1 MDCAIFSTYRC
12 NAKCGMCDIWKYPTS
27 LEEEFKPELLKKL
40 PSRIDRIN
48 ISGGEPTLRS
58 DLEEIVSILQPR
70 TTHLEI
76 STNGYFPDRLE
87 RLAKKYPKLIF
98 RISIEG
104 LPKIND
110 KLRGLDNGFDRALR
124 SLLRIRRAGI
134 ENVGFATTI
143 SGENHKDLLDVYS
156 MCTSM
161 DIQLANAVVHNSFY
175 FKKED
180 NLIENIDE
188 VAETMKKFINLLLQ
202 SPRRQFRAKL
212 KDWFRAYINLGLLHH
227 MQGKSRPLQCT
238 AGTDTFFLDPYG
250 RVLACNGSAKPFV
263 MGDLKTQE
271 FDEIWGSIQAKK
283 VREQV
288 ASCNRQCWM
297 TGTAV
302 PAMRKNAFSTIK
314 WVLISKMR
322 LARGL
327 QPFFDGGTT

>member
-27 LEEEFKPELLKKL
+27 VKEEFKPELLNKL
-40 PSRIDRIN
+40 PSSIDRIN
-48 ISGGEPTLRS
+48 ISGGEPTLRA

-87 RLAKKYPKLIF
+87 KLARKYPKLIF

-104 LPKIND
+104 LPERND

-134 ENVGFATTI
+134 ENVGFAMTI
-143 SGENHKDLLDVYS
+143 SGENHKDLLDVYH
-156 MCTSM
+156 MCASM

-175 FKKED
+175 FQKED
-180 NLIENIDE
+180 NSIENIDE
-188 VAETMKKFINLLLQ
+188 VSETMKEFISLLLQ
-202 SPRRQFRAKL
+202 SPRRQFKARL

-227 MQGKSRPLQCT
+227 MQGKSRPLKCT
-238 AGTDTFFLDPYG
+238 AGTDAFFLDPYG
-250 RVLACNGSAKPFV
+250 RILACNGSAKPFI
-263 MGDLKTQE
+263 MGNLVEQE
-271 FDEIWGSIQAKK
+271 FDEIWGSKQAEEARK
-283 VREQV
+283 QV
-288 ASCNRQCWM
+288 AQCNRQCWM

-302 PAMRKNAFSTIK
+302 PAMKKNPVSTIN
-314 WVLISKMR
+314 WVFSSKAK
-322 LARGL
+322 LAQGKL
-327 QPFFDGGTT
+327 PLFDEGIV

>member
-104 LPKIND
+104 LPKLND

-180 NLIENIDE
+180 NSIENTDE
-188 VAETMKKFINLLLQ
+188 VADTMKEFISLLLQ
-202 SPRRQFRAKL
+202 SPRRHFKARL

-227 MQGKSRPLQCT
+227 MQGKSRPLHCT
-238 AGTDTFFLDPYG
+238 AGTDAFFLDPYG
-250 RVLACNGSAKPFV
+250 RILACNGSAEPFV
-263 MGDLKTQE
+263 MGDLNNQE
-271 FDEIWGSIQAKK
+271 FEEIWESSQASKA
-283 VREQV
+283 REQV
-288 ASCNRQCWM
+288 AKCNRQCWM

-302 PAMRKNAFSTIK
+302 PAMKKNPISTIK
-314 WVLISKMR
+314 WVLSSKMR
-322 LARGL
+322 LAKGK
-327 QPFFDGGTT
+327 QPIFTERVV